1 MQHAQPRLARPAPPD
16 TRIVTIAV
24 AALALLLL
32 AVSVYYLNEF
42 RLQRAEARR
51 NADLLNAWDEQLLTA
66 TPAAQEAAYLE
77 SQLTEAQA
85 QFGEASGDLPSSD
98 INEDAVFERIS
109 EAARLSGVNLL
120 TTSQSG
126 TPTQDGNLVYK
137 YYTVAASGDLDRLN
151 NFASRLEE
159 EAFPTAYFSD
169 DATLTANADGTYTL
183 AGTLTIPTYT
193 TSTGD
198 ISNPSSIPTGN
209 SPEQLRALA
218 ADAMTQRDY
227 ELAIS
232 YLLRLAAT
240 EPPPADINDLLY
252 EAYIAYGNDLL
263 SRGLA
268 SAAQEQCISA
278 QLLRPDSPDAT
289 ACLLTAAQMVTA
301 TPATP
306 GNGEVVVV
314 VSATVAP
321 ATATPTSGIPTPTPT
336 LQPTVELPP
345 TRTPPPPTNPP
356 PPATNTPEFTAT
368 LTPTPTVTG
377 TPPTATPPPTATFA
391 NGGGGDGLDFGPL
404 TPVYLPNCGLTQVKG
419 TIRDARTNATL
430 NGVTVRVWYDGAPDD
445 EFYSLPSGT
454 DPTKGGGEWDVVLWP
469 GPKAGRWYVQVVDRP
484 TGTPLSQR
492 VTVETD
498 VGPCQA
504 GGTGRQVVI
513 QDFFR
518 YGGPIGTIVPSA
530 TPSVGPSTTGTPSV
544 TLTPSTTGTPTNT
557 PTVTATPTSTPLP
570 FFVKDEDPNKPIPDG
585 PNGRITSTLTVDSAV
600 VLRQLRVEL
609 NITHSDAGDL
619 HVTLVHPDGS
629 RIVIHAEGEDS
640 GTENIRKWFQ
650 INEPAL
656 SAIKNKSIQG
666 TWILEV
672 EDRREA
678 ETGEL
683 LSWRMEVYP

>member
-16 TRIVTIAV
+16 TRLVTLAV
-24 AALALLLL
+24 AILALLLL
-32 AVSVYYLNEF
+32 AVSVYYLDQF

-51 NADLLNAWDEQLLTA
+51 NTELLNAWDQQLLTA
-66 TPAAQEAAYLE
+66 TPAAQEAGYLE
-77 SQLTEAQA
+77 DQLTEAQNA
-85 QFGEASGDLPSSD
+85 FGEASEQLPSSD
-98 INEDAVFERIS
+98 INDDAVFERIS

-120 TTSQSG
+120 TTRQSG
-126 TPTQDGNLVYK
+126 APTQEGNLVYK
-137 YYTVAASGDLDRLN
+137 YYTVAASGDLVRLN
-151 NFASRLEE
+151 NFTARLEE

-169 DATLTANADGTYTL
+169 DATITANADGTYTL
-183 AGTLTIPTYT
+183 SGTLTIPTYT

-198 ISNPSSIPTGN
+198 ISNPSIPSGGN
-209 SPEQLRALA
+209 TPEELRAQA
-218 ADAMTQRDY
+218 ADALARRDY

-268 SAAQEQCISA
+268 EAAREQCEAAQA
-278 QLLRPDSPDAT
+278 LRPDSPDAA

-301 TPATP
+301 TPG
-306 GNGEVVVV
+306 GNGGNGTVVV
-314 VSATVAP
+314 VSATP
-321 ATATPTSGIPTPTPT
+321 EQPSATPTSSVPTATPS
-336 LQPTVELPP
+336 QAPTVAPPP

-356 PPATNTPEFTAT
+356 PPATNTPNVPP
-368 LTPTPTVTG
+368 TPTETPTVTG
-377 TPPTATPPPTATFA
+377 TPPTATPAPSATFSGGD
-391 NGGGGDGLDFGPL
+391 NGGIPFGPL
-404 TPVYLPNCGLTQVKG
+404 TPVYLPNCRLTQVKG

-430 NGVTVRVWYDGAPDD
+430 NGVTVRVWWDGAPDN
-445 EFYSLPSGT
+445 EVYSLPSGT
-454 DPTKGGGEWDVVLWP
+454 DPTKGGGEWDVVLDNY
-469 GPKAGRWYVQVVDRP
+469 PKPGRWYVQVVDRA
-484 TGTPLSQR
+484 TGAPLSQR

-498 VGPCQA
+498 GINCET
-504 GGTGRQVVI
+504 TGRQVVI

-518 YGGPIGTIVPSA
+518 YNPSAPGTIVPSA
-530 TPSVGPSTTGTPSV
+530 TPSVRASTTGTPTV
-544 TLTPSTTGTPTNT
+544 TLTPSNTGTPTNT
-557 PTVTATPTSTPLP
+557 PTVTATPTQTPTQ
-570 FFVKDEDPNKPIPDG
+570 FVKDEDPNKPIPDG
-585 PNGRITSTLTVDSAV
+585 PDGVVTSELVVNSTLT
-600 VLRQLRVEL
+600 LRELRVEL

-619 HVTLVHPDGS
+619 NVTLIHPDGT
-629 RIVIHAEGEDS
+629 RILVHAEGEDN

-650 INEPAL
+650 IPSAAL
-656 SAIKNKSIQG
+656 NDIRGDPIQG

>member
-1 MQHAQPRLARPAPPD
+1 MQRAQPRLARPAPPD
-16 TRIVTIAV
+16 TRIVTLAV

-42 RLQRAEARR
+42 RLQRGEARR
-51 NADLLNAWDEQLLTA
+51 NAELLTELDEQLLTA

-77 SQLTEAQA
+77 SQLSEAQN

-126 TPTQDGNLVYK
+126 SPTQEGNLVYK
-137 YYTVAASGDLDRLN
+137 YYSVAAAGDLERLN
-151 NFASRLEE
+151 NFTSRLEE
-159 EAFPTAYFSD
+159 EAFPTAYFSE
-169 DATLTANADGTYTL
+169 DATLTINADGSYTL
-183 AGTLTIPTYT
+183 TGTLTIPTYT

-209 SPEQLRALA
+209 SPEALRALA
-218 ADAMTQRDY
+218 ADAMTRRDY

-240 EPPPADINDLLY
+240 NPPPADINDLLY

-268 SAAQEQCISA
+268 AAAQEQCLSA
-278 QLLRPDSPDAT
+278 QAFRPDSPDAA

-301 TPATP
+301 TPGGTGGVA
-306 GNGEVVVV
+306 VVV
-314 VSATVAP
+314 
-321 ATATPTSGIPTPTPT
+321 TATPDVPSPTVTSSVPTETPT

-356 PPATNTPEFTAT
+356 PPETNTPVPTFT

-377 TPPTATPPPTATFA
+377 TPPTATPEPTATFS
-391 NGGGGDGLDFGPL
+391 GTGGGDGFAFGPL

-430 NGVTVRVWYDGAPDD
+430 NGVTVRVWWDGAPDN
-445 EFYSLPSGT
+445 EVYSLPSGT

-469 GPKAGRWYVQVVDRP
+469 GPKVGRWYVQVVDRT
-484 TGTPLSQR
+484 TGAPLSQR

-498 VGPCQA
+498 VGPCGS
-504 GGTGRQVVI
+504 GGAGRQVVI

-518 YGGPIGTIVPSA
+518 YGGVVGTIVPSA
-530 TPSVGPSTTGTPSV
+530 TPSVGPSTTGTPTV
-544 TLTPSTTGTPTNT
+544 TFTPSNTGTPTNT
-557 PTVTATPTSTPLP
+557 PTVTPTPTSTY
-570 FFVKDEDPNKPIPDG
+570 VAYSKDEDPNLDIPDG
-585 PNGRITSTLTVDSAV
+585 PDGRVTSNLVIGDN
-600 VLRQLRVEL
+600 LQIRQLNVFPVIE
-609 NITHSDAGDL
+609 HQDVSDLDIFII
-619 HVTLVHPDGS
+619 HPDGT
-629 RIVIHAEGEDS
+629 RIQIHAQGQDAGQTSLRRRIAVTGADLERIAG
-640 GTENIRKWFQ
+640 
-650 INEPAL
+650 
-656 SAIKNKSIQG
+656 KSIQG
-666 TWILEV
+666 TWQLEV
-672 EDRREA
+672 VDRVEA
-678 ETGEL
+678 KTGQL
-683 LSWRMEVYP
+683 FSWSIEVFP